1 MHFVSATSVNE
12 LDAIRLAEKYGE
24 DFVSAHGDGSVVQR
38 NDHGD
43 IRKVW
48 LNPGQSVS
56 ALTVFDNILLV
67 AYDDNCVRVFSVE
80 TGMLLRE
87 LVLPFDCHGFA
98 VFEHLI
104 VCIPKNRTEFCIM
117 HRESL
122 EIISSIDT
130 ASFVVDVLSILDK
143 IFVVCSAHIYVLEVS
158 LKSYTP
164 SFSLVFTP
172 SFTIVAAAL
181 HNGFLVLA
189 SPDELRLLKINT
201 TCEFHEDFSIPTS
214 EIPICA
220 KQIGVGVLVQCDK
233 RTYIFLRDNNVQV
246 VSSPF
251 TNQRS
256 TELVTSYGL
265 VGGSPEIWY
274 SYELQKNELVFVQQK
289 TKLELTTKKYLMG
302 QTDPSVTA
310 IMGEYVGN
318 ERGEI
323 NGIKALPSEILSI
336 EGNMAHSNHG
346 SIKLP
351 LQPLNVVY
359 KNTRGGTHTLHG
371 KLEAHGSNSSFK
383 DSRISIPTE
392 IKLELTK
399 ISTEWVGISY
409 QNYVCLQL
417 NDATQPQIAVLQIL
431 SKIIDDETAEK
442 SLNHSE
448 NSLLDLESL
457 VISSCENRSETPLLY
472 ETAGRLLAK
481 LWNQKRVLNLMQYNG
496 HRSLKLLA
504 AMSNFCKIDTRAIKK
519 YIEKQN
525 LFYMVEASG
534 REISVQDCL
543 AVLWVFINVPE
554 VVKSVQIPFNCF
566 QLIPEPAITKFSF
579 KIAENNSEK
588 LLDSAE
594 NELEMLKKHNGSY
607 LVSVVYAIKLLL
619 AAVTSTHFPASESQL
634 VRLVKIVMPT
644 INNRITGAKQIL
656 TRLVATNQVYYH
668 RGRQKLL
675 IPTPRTP
682 GQVAQVID
690 VTNEEQQILK
700 SVDDSKQDIQPV
712 FSGDGKMVMAAVGRR
727 RYGWHLTRA
736 LLPFFRSGDVVQPV
750 ELD

>member
-1 MHFVSATSVNE
+1 MHFVSATSVNK
-12 LDAIRLAEKYGE
+12 LDAIKLAEKYGE

-67 AYDDNCVRVFSVE
+67 AYDDNCVRVFSVD

-164 SFSLVFTP
+164 SFSLVYTP
-172 SFTIVAAAL
+172 SFTIVTAAIY
-181 HNGFLVLA
+181 NGFLVLG

-201 TCEFHEDFSIPTS
+201 TSEFHEDFSIPTP

-233 RTYIFLRDNNVQV
+233 RTYMFLRDNNVQV

-251 TNQRS
+251 IDPEG

-265 VGGSPEIWY
+265 VGGSPETWY
-274 SYELQKNELVFVQQK
+274 SYELQTNELVFVQQK
-289 TKLELTTKKYLMG
+289 TKLELTTEKSLMG
-302 QTDPSVTA
+302 QTDPSITA
-310 IMGEYVGN
+310 IVGDYIGN

-323 NGIKALPSEILSI
+323 NGVKVLPSEILSI
-336 EGNMAHSNHG
+336 EGDMAHSNHG

-359 KNTRGGTHTLHG
+359 KNTRGAIQTLHG
-371 KLEAHGSNSSFK
+371 KLEAHGSKSYYN
-383 DSRISIPTE
+383 DSRISIQTE
-392 IKLELTK
+392 IKPELTK
-399 ISTEWVGISY
+399 KSTDWVGISY

-431 SKIIDDETAEK
+431 SKILDDETAEK

-504 AMSNFCKIDTRAIKK
+504 VMSNFCKIDTRAI
-519 YIEKQN
+519 QN
-525 LFYMVEASG
+525 MVEASA
-534 REISVQDCL
+534 RKASIQDCI

-554 VVKSVQIPFNCF
+554 VVKSVRIPFNCF
-566 QLIPEPAITKFSF
+566 QLIPEPAITKFSL

-588 LLDSAE
+588 LLGSAE
-594 NELEMLKKHNGSY
+594 NVLEMGKNHNSNNS
-607 LVSVVYAIKLLL
+607 VSVVYAIKLLL

-644 INNRITGAKQIL
+644 INNRIPGAKQIL

-668 RGRQKLL
+668 QGRQKLL

-700 SVDDSKQDIQPV
+700 SVDNSKQDIQPV
-712 FSGDGKMVMAAVGRR
+712 FSGDGKMVMAAVGRK